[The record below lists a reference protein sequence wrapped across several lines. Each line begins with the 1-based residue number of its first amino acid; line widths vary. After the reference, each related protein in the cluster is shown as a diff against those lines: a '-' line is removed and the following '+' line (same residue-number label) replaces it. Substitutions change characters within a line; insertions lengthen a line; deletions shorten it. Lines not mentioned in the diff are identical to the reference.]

1 MRWIPLQNTNTR
13 NWILSVLH
21 DDCMTYEVTDIESKH
36 VEKILSY
43 AAYMN
48 HGITDGI
55 DSVALERL
63 SELKDKYERLM

>member
-1 MRWIPLQNTNTR
+1 MRWIPLQNVNTR

-21 DDCMTYEVTDIESKH
+21 DDCMSYEVTSVESEH
-36 VEKILSY
+36 VEKVLSY

-55 DSVALERL
+55 DSVMLVRL
-63 SELKDKYERLM
+63 SELKDKYE